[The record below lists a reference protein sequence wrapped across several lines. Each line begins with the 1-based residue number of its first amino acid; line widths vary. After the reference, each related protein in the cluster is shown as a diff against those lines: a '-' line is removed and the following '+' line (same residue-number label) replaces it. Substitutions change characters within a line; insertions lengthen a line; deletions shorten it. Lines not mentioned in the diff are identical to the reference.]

1 MKVERRRYVDPC
13 ESVIS
18 VDQGPIKHS
27 AEREHHLQHVAL
39 RDRGYNIG
47 GVFDCQE
54 SNRERAGCK
63 TIHSQEPLMR
73 ERSMRNAR
81 WADAAATAIL
91 CVGICGALPATF
103 AELPASM
110 LETPPPRGM
119 APLRPQL
126 RPLEGGAQLEEGPVK
141 LKKSKSKMMDPRT
154 TQLHAAV
161 SKGEV
166 VEVQRILAAG
176 ASANSPGAFGFT
188 PLHVAASNNRPG
200 VVAILAAHG
209 GQLGTRS
216 DMGW

>member
-126 RPLEGGAQLEEGPVK
+126 RPLEGGAQLEEVK
-141 LKKSKSKMMDPRT
+141 GYNLRRKTGIKIIFRESYESKTHFLISY
-154 TQLHAAV
+154 
-161 SKGEV
+161 
-166 VEVQRILAAG
+166 
-176 ASANSPGAFGFT
+176 F
-188 PLHVAASNNRPG
+188 HVTVHFPHT
-200 VVAILAAHG
+200 IHI
-209 GQLGTRS
+209 QF
-216 DMGW
+216 